1 MIWGGVWQVPSA
13 HARLLLEGAVVRC
26 SVCRFCVPRA
36 VSPRQ
41 GQRWLKGGP
50 AGPCTKQGA
59 AAEGGRAPA
68 DIAAVVEP
76 AAGKRATSAGWLV
89 SASDVLCA
97 EGTSETPRLQAAGKV
112 PTVAAQGSR
121 APRGA
126 ATKHTE
132 QFTHQAAIWAALVY
146 TGQCLAKG
154 RRVTLTVESVTALRN
169 LHAAPKGAST
179 PQEEAARGGA
189 AEQPPQRHGAARP
202 AESNGNKRH
211 RPNPRPD
218 LKRGRDDGA

>member
-126 ATKHTE
+126 ATPSTYQAHRAIHPPGRHT
-132 QFTHQAAIWAALVY
+132 IWAALVY
-146 TGQCLAKG
+146 AGQCLAKG
-154 RRVTLTVESVTALRN
+154 RRVTLTVESVAALRN

-179 PQEEAARGGA
+179 PQEEAARGGV
-189 AEQPPQRHGAARP
+189 ESPPWWRALP
-202 AESNGNKRH
+202 
-211 RPNPRPD
+211 P
-218 LKRGRDDGA
+218 